1 MSARD
6 WFLLSWGLAACLGL
20 LSNLSV
26 IDRRD
31 PMWVFSG
38 WALLAVGLV
47 SGALWFRRW
56 RMASRH

>member
-31 PMWVFSG
+31 PVWLFAGLVVLVM
-38 WALLAVGLV
+38 AVV
-47 SGALWFRRW
+47 SGAMWFRQAR
-56 RMASRH
+56 SSH